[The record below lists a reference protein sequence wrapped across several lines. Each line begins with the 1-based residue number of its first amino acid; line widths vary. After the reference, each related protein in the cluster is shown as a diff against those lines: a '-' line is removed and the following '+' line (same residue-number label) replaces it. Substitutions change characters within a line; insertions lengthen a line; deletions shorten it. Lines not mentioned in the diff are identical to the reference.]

1 MPAPGKIDGMNYA
14 TVSWFSDD
22 LYQLRQAL
30 LKDFGSKLMADMD
43 RKIMSGG
50 LPPTIFGHPVIDETK
65 KLPKEEMVMDFCD
78 PAFQASCDI
87 HNHLFPW
94 QSSRSAVDDVAEI
107 IRKHFPPPPAAKP
120 AETRPS
126 CNFTP
131 EHLTRLLNLIG
142 RANEYLTGEALSGYG
157 CFDNSIDR
165 AIDFLEGAWIQWK
178 VEVDQAR
185 NDVRGLYAAVNGVR
199 DQREAAERMAEKTT

>member
-1 MPAPGKIDGMNYA
+1 MNYA

-22 LYQLRQAL
+22 FYQLHQAL

-43 RKIMSGG
+43 SKLMSGG

-65 KLPKEEMVMDFCD
+65 KIPKVEIVMEFK
-78 PAFQASCDI
+78 PTVPGINEIAA
-87 HNHLFPW
+87 LAA
-94 QSSRSAVDDVAEI
+94 AVDIYHDYLKKPYSCGNLLSVAEI
-107 IRKHFPPPPAAKP
+107 ILKHFPLPPAAKP

-131 EHLTRLLNLIG
+131 EHLTRLLDLIG

-157 CFDNSIDR
+157 CPDNSVDR

-178 VEVDQAR
+178 AEVDQAR

-199 DQREAAERMAEKTT
+199 DQREAAERNAESTT